1 VDRASDLRSTG
12 SRVRSPATTWL
23 RNDSGQV
30 VHTHVPRRRLSSL
43 LYEVVKQGSFTFTM
57 NRTELNR
64 TSVRERQCVRPHC
77 NAPVEN

>member
-1 VDRASDLRSTG
+1 M
-12 SRVRSPATTWL
+12 WL

-30 VHTHVPRRRLSSL
+30 VRTHVPRRRLSSL
-43 LYEVVKQGSFTFTM
+43 LYEVVKQGSLKLYLTM

-64 TSVRERQCVRPHC
+64 TSVRERQCERPHC